1 MFGSLN
7 EKLEGIVRSIR
18 GKAIITNDDL
28 DVTFREIRI
37 ALLEADVALVVVKDF
52 IDKIKKNIVGK
63 DVLKSIKPDQMIIK
77 LVQDELINVL
87 GSKIASVF
95 SGEKSKGFHQIP
107 LDLKNL
113 DKGIY
118 FISLS
123 SADNGTS
130 TIRLLIE

>member
-7 EKLEGIVRSIR
+7 EKLESIVRSIR

-63 DVLKSIKPDQMIIK
+63 DILKSIKPDQMIIK
-77 LVQDELINVL
+77 LVQDELISIL
-87 GSKIASVF
+87 GSTNVTLNFEKKRINKNFVLWASRIRKDYF
-95 SGEKSKGFHQIP
+95 SSKTCF
-107 LDLKNL
+107 
-113 DKGIY
+113 
-118 FISLS
+118 
-123 SADNGTS
+123 
-130 TIRLLIE
+130 